1 MTLTM
6 RCLRAVSLLLA
17 LCLLA
22 GAAGCRSDG
31 PEQDAEMLLSEAM
44 LAYQCFV
51 QFSLKVDQ
59 TLTGEVEI
67 DGRSMRPVIDAR
79 FSSMEDLRAY
89 AERYFSDEIC
99 DSLLAEGHYLEWEG
113 KLYSDNFDYLIDPTI
128 AEVTYVE
135 TGRDE
140 GEVRYEARVTRVSLD
155 GEGNET
161 SRTQETY
168 EYICQKI
175 DRGWVFTTFPYF
187 WDSSGV
193 R

>member
-67 DGRSMRPVIDAR
+67 DGRSMRPVIDTR
-79 FSSMEDLRAY
+79 FQHEGPSRLCRA
-89 AERYFSDEIC
+89 
-99 DSLLAEGHYLEWEG
+99 LLLG
-113 KLYSDNFDYLIDPTI
+113 
-128 AEVTYVE
+128 
-135 TGRDE
+135 
-140 GEVRYEARVTRVSLD
+140 
-155 GEGNET
+155 
-161 SRTQETY
+161 
-168 EYICQKI
+168 
-175 DRGWVFTTFPYF
+175 
-187 WDSSGV
+187 
-193 R
+193 